1 MTDLPSI
8 PELGGNSKYPYYQ
21 NGLTQLPPDVKPP
34 LDEYTNMEMAG
45 IAGKAAVDYL
55 VKSGVDETFAN
66 ETASGVVVF
75 VNAWFEKNL
84 TEWRLTSLVDRQK
97 FPDEEHRFGRINFE
111 VNENHR
117 ECGRAAIKA
126 LKGSALMAKGKEYV
140 VAFAR
145 TVGNA
150 VADHIEKLKTY
161 PNTK

>member
-1 MTDLPSI
+1 MTSI
-8 PELGGNSKYPYYQ
+8 PEFGANPKYPYYEK
-21 NGLTQLPPDVKPP
+21 GVTQLPPDIKPP

-45 IAGKAAVDYL
+45 IAGEAAVDYL
-55 VKSGVDETFAN
+55 VKSGVDETFAH
-66 ETASGVVVF
+66 ETASGVVAF

-84 TEWRLTSLVDRQK
+84 TEWRLTGLVDRQK
-97 FPDEEHRFGRINFE
+97 FPDEEHRFARINFE

-117 ECGRAAIKA
+117 ECGRAAIEA
-126 LKGSALMAKGKEYV
+126 VKGSPLMARGKEYV

-161 PNTK
+161 PDAKE